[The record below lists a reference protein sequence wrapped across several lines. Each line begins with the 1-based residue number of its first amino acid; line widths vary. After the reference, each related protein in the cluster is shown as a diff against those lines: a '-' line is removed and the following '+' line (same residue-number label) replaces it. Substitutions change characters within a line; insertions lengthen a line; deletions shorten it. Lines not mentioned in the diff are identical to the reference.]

1 MEKIVQEELSL
12 IVVKNPFDRRE
23 RDETIEP
30 WKEQTLAAL
39 KARFVPDVDVTM
51 SVMGVPIPPEIWN
64 EYIPLKGE
72 QVVMIPVVEGDDGLR
87 SALMI
92 VVMVVAMYV
101 SGPAGAAYFGSSFT
115 AGMAGAG
122 IVMAGSYAINQAL
135 PVKMPGVAPGI
146 DTSPTYSWNP
156 QTIQQ
161 QGAALPIFYGRNRVT
176 GNIIAASVED
186 AGEAGGKQYLNVL
199 IALCQGPIAAIDVNT
214 MKINGQPRSV
224 WAGNGLSVGVRL
236 GYLGQAPIIF
246 PGGAGFGDTRTQ
258 FPVGLPVKNS
268 ACSHNGVI
276 YSCKLG
282 HTSATGNAPPNATY
296 WQVEPAWTVAA
307 IWVAGTDYS
316 PPYIYTT
323 QGSAFQKLEVEIT
336 APGGLFHVGDT
347 GNMYVWNS
355 KVLVEVRSAAG
366 GAWTPISLQTE
377 GFKYYAY
384 TYWSLGYWVP
394 KKGDVT
400 KFWCEVGFEYDL
412 DLHYEGEAGT
422 LNGKSCSWRKYNGNA
437 KEGIADGVNNYY
449 TMSGARTQPVRKVFS
464 TEGPFGPALPAD
476 HYEVRVSSLNINKT
490 DARYGD
496 ELYLGSVTEVL
507 TDDFSYPGVA
517 LVGLRALATDH
528 MNGQFNFSVEIDG
541 MLCMEP
547 DTPQAAFT
555 TADGTPLKILAVR

>member
-1 MEKIVQEELSL
+1 MKEELSL

-30 WKEQTLAAL
+30 WKEQTLADL
-39 KARFVPDVDVTM
+39 KARFAPDVDVTI
-51 SVMGVPIPPEIWN
+51 SVMGSPIPQEIWN

-92 VVMVVAMYV
+92 VVMVAAIWVT
-101 SGPAGAAYFGSSFT
+101 GGGAAT
-115 AGMAGAG
+115 AGGLFAQGSTSAMMLSAG
-122 IVMAGSYAINQAL
+122 VMMAGSYAVNQAL

-146 DTSPTYSWNP
+146 DSSPTYSWNP

-161 QGAALPIFYGRNRVT
+161 QGAALPIFYGRNRVV

-186 AGEAGGKQYLNVL
+186 AGETGGKQYLNVL
-199 IALCQGPIAAIDVNT
+199 IALCQGPIADIDVNT

-224 WAGNGLSVGVRL
+224 WDANGLQVSVRRGFL
-236 GYLGQAPIIF
+236 NQAPIIF

-258 FPVGLPVKNS
+258 CPVALLVKNS
-268 ACSHNGVI
+268 ACSYIGAV
-276 YSCKLG
+276 YSCKVEHLS
-282 HTSATGNAPPNATY
+282 TSGNPPPNSTY
-296 WQVEPAWTVAA
+296 WQLEPTWTVAA
-307 IWVAGTDYS
+307 AWVAGTVYS
-316 PPYIYTT
+316 PPYVYTT
-323 QGSAFQKLEVEIT
+323 QGDAFQKLEVEIT
-336 APGGLFHVGDT
+336 APGGLFHVGDN

-355 KVLVEVRSAAG
+355 KILVEARKVG
-366 GAWTPISLQTE
+366 DDAWTPISRQAQSY
-377 GFKYYAY
+377 KYFAGI
-384 TYWSLGYWVP
+384 YWSLGYSSGNIHDGKTWH
-394 KKGDVT
+394 
-400 KFWCEVGFEYDL
+400 EVDFEYDL
-412 DLHYEGEAGT
+412 DLHYDGQAGIR
-422 LNGKSCSWRKYNGNA
+422 NGKSYTWRKWDYHSVG
-437 KEGIADGVNNYY
+437 GIANETNDYY
-449 TMSGARTQPVRKVFS
+449 TMSGAQTQPIRKVFS
-464 TEGPFGPALPAD
+464 TEGPFGPALPAG

-507 TDDFSYPGVA
+507 TDDFAYPGVA

-555 TADGTPLKILAVR
+555 TADGAPLKILAVR